1 MILSMRLLAALSLA
15 WCAACVSAPPP
26 ATDIVTLERARFA
39 AMTHQDLE
47 ALEPMLGADL
57 LYCHSDGQCETKPE
71 FLETIRSGRIRYR
84 AIEVLELRPRIVG
97 DAVVING
104 SVLIDGVIGGQPRS
118 LRIAFTD
125 VYARRN
131 GRWQLIAWQSTR
143 LP

>member
-1 MILSMRLLAALSLA
+1 MRLLAALSLA
-15 WCAACVSAPPP
+15 WCAACVSGPNPS
-26 ATDIVTLERARFA
+26 TDIVVVERLRFA
-39 AMTHQDLE
+39 AMTRQDVN
-47 ALEPMLGADL
+47 ALEPMLGEDL
-57 LYCHSDGQCETKPE
+57 VYCHSDGRCETKPE

-84 AIEVLELRPRIVG
+84 AINVIELRTRRVG
-97 DAVVING
+97 EAVVING
-104 SVLIDGVIGGQPRS
+104 SVLVDGVIGGQPRS